1 MLKPLKLLVALVTL
15 CWSHVAFADVQ
26 MHFHSFDGSV
36 LFGRYPHAFVVL
48 EGRLDD
54 GTRVDE
60 NFGFTAKNTS
70 PAILNGPVEHTI
82 MTESEKS
89 MRGTNRHF
97 TVTLSDAEY
106 ARVKREVAAWRNA
119 PGKFY
124 DLDRRNC
131 IHFVG
136 RMAQLAGLKVTYP
149 ASMLR
154 RPKMWL
160 NHVSK
165 LNPRLGAKPI

>member
-1 MLKPLKLLVALVTL
+1 MLKSLKLIVALVALA
-15 CWSHVAFADVQ
+15 WSHAAFAEVR
-26 MHFHSFDGSV
+26 MSFHSFDGSV

-48 EGRLDD
+48 EGTLDN

-60 NFGFTAKNTS
+60 NFGFTAKNFS
-70 PAILNGPVEHTI
+70 PAILNGPVKQTI
-82 MTESEKS
+82 YTEKDSTIRK
-89 MRGTNRHF
+89 TNRHF

-106 ARVKREVAAWRNA
+106 ARVRREVEAWRNA

-136 RMAQLAGLKVTYP
+136 RMAQLSGLKVTYP

-154 RPKMWL
+154 RPKEWL
-160 NHVSK
+160 NHVTK
-165 LNPRLGAKPI
+165 LNPKLGAKPI